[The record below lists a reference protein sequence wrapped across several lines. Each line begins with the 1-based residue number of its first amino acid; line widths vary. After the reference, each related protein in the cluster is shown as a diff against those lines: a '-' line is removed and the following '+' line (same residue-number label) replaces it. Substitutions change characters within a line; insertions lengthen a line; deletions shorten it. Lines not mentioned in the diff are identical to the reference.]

1 MEPSCGPEGNASF
14 WVGLALML
22 FSSTLAFLS
31 TLSFQDVVR
40 NLRPGQ
46 MPGTRLPRLGLVAN
60 LGVAVA
66 GLALNGYLALSTH

>member
-1 MEPSCGPEGNASF
+1 
-14 WVGLALML
+14 
-22 FSSTLAFLS
+22 
-31 TLSFQDVVR
+31 
-40 NLRPGQ
+40 